1 MDAMMIEGLGPPLC
15 RVHMARGVIAMKANW
30 KAVSVVS
37 SILLIFLAPVFCL
50 TKPYDM
56 GFCLIL
62 HQNRAYDMGIPQ
74 VLAI

>member
-1 MDAMMIEGLGPPLC
+1 MSSSSSLKNPGKVLRSGSCNGLWH
-15 RVHMARGVIAMKANW
+15 RS
-30 KAVSVVS
+30 SVVS